1 MLRPLDL
8 AVIVAYLVLSLGI
21 GLWLS
26 GRNRTVSDYFLGA
39 RRLPWWAV
47 SLSVVA
53 TETSA
58 LTVISVPTVAYL
70 GSFTFLQLAFGYLLG
85 RVVVAFVLLPRYY
98 AGKLTTAYGYLGTR
112 FGAGMQGTA
121 SVAFLLTRLLAD
133 GVRMFAAAIPVKAIL
148 AGLGVDVSFFWIIV
162 VLSLVTVAYTY
173 VGGIKAVVWTDVIQM
188 ALYIAGGAVALAV
201 IGPML
206 PAGFWG
212 QAVQAGKTQ
221 LIDLT
226 SNPISAPYAFVTAV
240 VGGALLSTASHGVD
254 QIIVQRL
261 LSCRSKGDAQ
271 KAVISSAVLVGLQ
284 FTLFTFVGL
293 FLWGYYRGAKPAALG
308 LQTGDELFPKFIVE
322 GLPPGV
328 SGLLLA
334 GILAAAMST
343 LSSSLSALS
352 SSTMVDLY
360 QRLSRRTLADERGI
374 LLSRVTTLAW
384 GLVFIIFANLFTS
397 TKNPVVELG
406 LSVAGITYGGLLGA
420 FFLGIFVRR
429 ARQLD
434 AIIGFSVAVVVMAYL
449 FLFQPKLIG
458 FTWYTAIGLV
468 ITMVL
473 GWMLSRRHH
482 SDAPAGAQAAEATT
496 P

>member
-8 AVIVAYLVLSLGI
+8 AVIVVYLVFSLGI

-53 TETSA
+53 AETSA

-70 GSFTFLQLAFGYLLG
+70 GSMTFEQIALGYLLG
-85 RVVVAFVLLPRYY
+85 RIVVAFVLLPRYY
-98 AGKLTTAYGYLGTR
+98 AGRLTTAYGYLGTR
-112 FGAGMQGTA
+112 FGSGMQGTA
-121 SVAFLLTRLLAD
+121 SVAFLLVRLLAE
-133 GVRMFAAAIPVKAIL
+133 GVRLFAAAIPAKAIL
-148 AGLGVDVSFFWIIV
+148 AGMGLDVSFLSIIV

-173 VGGIKAVVWTDVIQM
+173 VGGIKAVVWTDVMQM
-188 ALYIAGGAVALAV
+188 IVYLAGGIATIVV
-201 IGPML
+201 IGSGL
-206 PAGFWG
+206 PRGFWDH
-212 QAVQAGKTQ
+212 AVEAGKTR
-221 LIDLT
+221 LLDFT

-240 VGGALLSTASHGVD
+240 VGGALLATASHGVD
-254 QIIVQRL
+254 QLIVQRL
-261 LSCRSKGDAQ
+261 LSCRSQRDAQ
-271 KAVISSAVLVGLQ
+271 KAVIGSGVLVGLQ
-284 FTLFTFVGL
+284 FALFLFVGL
-293 FLWGYYRGAKPAALG
+293 FLWGYYEGRTPGQLG
-308 LQTGDELFPKFIVE
+308 LQTGDEIFPRFIVD
-322 GLPPGV
+322 GLPVGL

-334 GILAAAMST
+334 GILASTMSS
-343 LSSSLSALS
+343 LSSSLTALS

-360 QRLSRRTLADERGI
+360 QRFSRRPLAEGPGIRLSRIATL
-374 LLSRVTTLAW
+374 VW
-384 GLVFIIFANLFTS
+384 GLAMIAFASLFTS
-397 TKNPVVELG
+397 TSNPVVELG
-406 LSVAGITYGGLLGA
+406 LSVSSIVYGGLLGA

-434 AIIGFSVAVVVMAYL
+434 AVIGFSVAVVVMAYL

-473 GWMLSRRHH
+473 GWALSLRHH
-482 SDAPAGAQAAEATT
+482 SDAPTVAEAAEAAT